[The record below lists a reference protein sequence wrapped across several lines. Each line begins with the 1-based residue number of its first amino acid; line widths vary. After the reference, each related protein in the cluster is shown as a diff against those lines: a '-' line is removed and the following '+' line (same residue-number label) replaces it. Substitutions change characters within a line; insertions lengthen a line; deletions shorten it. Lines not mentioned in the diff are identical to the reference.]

1 MAMRYNQAPK
11 DSQSEVIRT
20 FICIDVSPSIK
31 SRLAALQ
38 DELRKLDAS
47 VSWVKPANI
56 HLTLKFLGDA
66 PVAKLPQV
74 IEAVRRVCDAAS
86 RFEVEASG
94 AGCFPSPRK
103 PNVLWVGLVHLP
115 EALLS
120 LQRKLEE
127 ALEAEGF
134 ARETKPF
141 KPHLTIGR
149 IRQPRNA
156 QFVAA
161 ELLKGGFATECFPAD
176 EVIVMR
182 SNLTPRGALYTPL
195 ATILLSGA

>member
-1 MAMRYNQAPK
+1 MMSNNKAGK

-20 FICIDVSPSIK
+20 FICIDVSESIK
-31 SRLAALQ
+31 SQLAALQ

-47 VSWVKPANI
+47 VSWVKPANV
-56 HLTLKFLGDA
+56 HLTLKFLGDVPA
-66 PVAKLPQV
+66 AKLPKV
-74 IEAVRRVCDAAS
+74 IEAVRRASDSCS

-115 EALLS
+115 DALLS
-120 LQRKLEE
+120 LQRNLEV

-156 QFVAA
+156 QIVAT
-161 ELLKGGFATECFPAD
+161 ELLKRGFATECFPAD

-182 SNLTPRGALYTPL
+182 SDLTPRGALYTPL
-195 ATILLSGA
+195 ATIPLSGV

>member
-1 MAMRYNQAPK
+1 MVMGHNKTGK
-11 DSQSEVIRT
+11 DSHAEVIRT
-20 FICIDVSPSIK
+20 FICIDVSASIK
-31 SRLAALQ
+31 NRLAILQ

-47 VSWVKPANI
+47 VSWVKPTNI
-56 HLTLKFLGDA
+56 HLTLKFLGDVPA
-66 PVAKLPQV
+66 TNLSKV
-74 IEAVRRVCDAAS
+74 IEAARRVCGS
-86 RFEVEASG
+86 CRRFEVEVNG
-94 AGCFPSPRK
+94 AGSFPSPRK
-103 PNVLWVGLVHLP
+103 PNVLWIGLVHLP

-120 LQRKLEE
+120 LQRKLET

-156 QFVAA
+156 QFVAD
-161 ELLKGGFATECFPAD
+161 ELLKRGFATERFPAD

-182 SNLTPRGALYTPL
+182 SDLTPRGALYTPL
-195 ATILLSGA
+195 ATIPLSGA

>member
-1 MAMRYNQAPK
+1 MSKDIARI
-11 DSQSEVIRT
+11 DSQAEVIRT
-20 FICIDVSPSIK
+20 FICIDVSESIK
-31 SRLAALQ
+31 SRLAVLQ
-38 DELRKLDAS
+38 EELRKLDAS
-47 VSWVKPANI
+47 VSWVKPDNI
-56 HLTLKFLGDA
+56 HLTLEFLGDVPA
-66 PVAKLPQV
+66 AKLPKV
-74 IEAVRRVCDAAS
+74 IEAVRRVCDFCS

-115 EALLS
+115 DALLS
-120 LQRKLEE
+120 LQRNLEV
-127 ALEAEGF
+127 ALEVEGF

-156 QFVAA
+156 QIVAS
-161 ELLKGGFATECFPAD
+161 ELLSLGFATERFPAD

-182 SNLTPRGALYTPL
+182 SDLTPRGALYTPL
-195 ATILLSGA
+195 ATIPLSRA